1 MPFCN
6 ITGQVQRSQVQRRSA
21 GKMRDLADVALI
33 FRSTLRRKRFSLF
46 WFVLAAGGFHWL
58 VAVSFPAIGGTEAV
72 TSVVRTFPE
81 GLRTLLKLAPNL
93 QAGFGVQDYLA
104 FTWMHPLF
112 IGLGAAFVVSRAT
125 DALAGEI
132 ERGAIYLVLSRPV
145 RRWTFVLGKAL
156 EMILGGGLIA
166 LGGWLGLAIGVQA
179 MPYTLPLANYGLA
192 ALMAWLIFAAL
203 GGGAFLISA
212 CFNRTAPAAGL
223 GTAWTLLSFVLDIIP
238 FIAASSLAWLNPWHH
253 YFPQAVI
260 ATGRIDPAGV
270 AVLLAWTTGGIAVA
284 TWIFGRRDLA

>member
-1 MPFCN
+1 
-6 ITGQVQRSQVQRRSA
+6 
-21 GKMRDLADVALI
+21 MREAADVLLI
-33 FRSTLRRKRFSLF
+33 FRSTLRRKRLSLL
-46 WFVLAAGGFHWL
+46 WFALAAGAFHWL

-125 DALAGEI
+125 DGIAGEV

-156 EMILGGGLIA
+156 EMILGAGAIA
-166 LGGWLGLAIGVQA
+166 LAGWLGLAVGVQA
-179 MPYTLPLANYGLA
+179 LPYTLPLADYALA
-192 ALMAWLIFAAL
+192 AIMAWLVFAAL

-212 CFNRTAPAAGL
+212 CFTRTAPAAGL
-223 GTAWTLLSFVLDIIP
+223 GTAWTLISFVLDVIP
-238 FIAASSLAWLNPWHH
+238 FVAASAVAWINPWHH
-253 YFPQAVI
+253 YFPQALL
-260 ATGRIDPAGV
+260 AAGHIDPTGAT
-270 AVLLAWTTGGIAVA
+270 VLLAWTAGGIAAA
-284 TWIFGRRDLA
+284 TWVFGRRDLA